1 MRICLNSRNLDVF
14 QQARIEQYFQKKFA
28 VDGNKLILIWKDY
41 DSRSILLGY
50 PIGHLNEPERDDCE
64 ESQIDRELLSIR
76 IRFYENELKAIA
88 GRTRWQV
95 ARKTFESLN
104 GPLQSS
110 GC

>member
-1 MRICLNSRNLDVF
+1 MRICLNSRNLDAF
-14 QQARIEQYFQKKFA
+14 QQARIALYFQKKFA
-28 VDGNKLILIWKDY
+28 GDGNKPTLIWQDY

-50 PIGHLNEPERDDCE
+50 PIGNLNDPERDDCE

-76 IRFYENELKAIA
+76 IRFYENELKAIV

-95 ARKTFESLN
+95 ARQAFESLS